1 MRNMRTPLLATTKT
15 VTVLLC
21 MLGVISNAH
30 AQFATTII
38 PVTPTETAG
47 SAPAAPAKSAPKSAP
62 KAAASKPASPV
73 ATPAAAA
80 PAAPAPAVARARV
93 EPRPVDSI
101 LVVVNNEVITRQEV
115 AERLASVE
123 KRMAA
128 QNVQL
133 PPRAQLVRQLVERMI
148 VERAQAQMAKESGIV
163 VDDAML
169 DRAMQRIAEQNKLSM
184 PEFRTRLEAEGMNYA
199 SFREEIRREILS
211 QRLRE
216 REVDNKVVVTESE
229 IDNYLAAE
237 ANAGGQRQEL
247 DIAQIL
253 IRVPENATPEQLSA
267 RRERAEDVLRQLKTG
282 ADFAKTAAAYSDASD
297 ALSGGDLGWRPADR
311 LPQLFLDGVS
321 KLQDGQVSGL
331 LKSGNGFHILKLV
344 GRRAAGATQAAAP
357 AVQKTHV
364 RHILIKVNQ
373 VVTAAEAKRK
383 LTELKERLDHGSA
396 TFEELAKLYSNDLSA
411 SKGGD
416 LGWIYPGDT
425 VPEFERAMDK
435 LKPGE
440 VSEPIETPFGYHLIQ
455 VVERK
460 TDDASKERA
469 RQAARQAIRERKIE
483 EATEDWMRQ
492 IRDRAYVE
500 YRNDD

>member
-38 PVTPTETAG
+38 PVTPTETTG
-47 SAPAAPAKSAPKSAP
+47 SAPAAPAKSAPK
-62 KAAASKPASPV
+62 AAASKPATPV
-73 ATPAAAA
+73 AA
-80 PAAPAPAVARARV
+80 PAAPAPAPAATRARV

-163 VDDAML
+163 VNDAML

>member
-38 PVTPTETAG
+38 PVTPTETTG
-47 SAPAAPAKSAPKSAP
+47 SAPAAPAKSAPK
-62 KAAASKPASPV
+62 AAASKPATPV
-73 ATPAAAA
+73 AA
-80 PAAPAPAVARARV
+80 PAAPAPAPAATRARV